1 MRDTEKQKNGHPKS
15 LNPVMRNTARVHR
28 TSVFFSFLAL
38 FLATVVDITAQTRD
52 EMVRED
58 RKKIMEEGFWIYND
72 LPKAFAKAKQSGKPL
87 LVVLRCIPC
96 HECVKLDDELVDQDP
111 VIRPLLDEFVCAR
124 QVSTNGLDLEI
135 FQYDTDQ
142 SFAVFILN
150 ADGTVYGR
158 FGTRSHRTD
167 WLGDVS
173 LEGLSEAL
181 KGGLELHLNYP
192 KNRKQVAGKRG
203 GKPEV
208 ASPEKYPSLAD
219 KFTDR
224 LNYTGD
230 VAKSCIHCHQIGDA
244 QRSYYWNSGK
254 QIPEKVLFPYPHPK
268 TLGLILDPK
277 QRATVQSVLPESIA
291 EQSGLQ
297 AGDIIQLID
306 GQNPLSIADVQWVLH
321 QTPAAGGNISLS
333 VQRGNHRLS
342 VELQLPPS
350 WRQHGDLSWRATSWA
365 YRRMVTGGMQ
375 LVPIDADKRQ
385 QLNLGKKKMALLV
398 RHLGQY
404 NAHAAAKRAGLRK
417 GDILVSYDD
426 KADLTTESELFA
438 HGLRNRKPGEK
449 VSIVAIRGGKR
460 REFTI
465 PIQP

>member
-1 MRDTEKQKNGHPKS
+1 
-15 LNPVMRNTARVHR
+15 MRNTARVRR
-28 TSVFFSFLAL
+28 TSIFFSFLAL
-38 FLATVVDITAQTRD
+38 FFSTTVDIAAQTRD

-111 VIRPLLDEFVCAR
+111 VIRPLLDKFVCAR

-173 LEGLSEAL
+173 LEGLAEAL

-192 KNRKQVAGKRG
+192 TNRKQVAGKRG

-219 KFTDR
+219 KFTNR

-291 EQSGLQ
+291 EQSGLR

-321 QTPAAGGNISLS
+321 QTPASGGNIPLS
-333 VQRGNHRLS
+333 VKRGNHRISL
-342 VELQLPPS
+342 ELQLPPS
-350 WRQHGDLSWRATSWA
+350 WREHGDLSWRATSWA
-365 YRRMVTGGMQ
+365 YRRMVTGGMK
-375 LVPIDADKRQ
+375 LVPIEAHKRE

-398 RHLGQY
+398 QHLGQY

-417 GDILVSYDD
+417 GDILVSYDNN
-426 KADLTTESELFA
+426 ADLTTESELFA
-438 HGLRNRKPGEK
+438 HGLRHRKPGNR
-449 VSIVAIRGGKR
+449 VSIIAIRGGKKL
-460 REFTI
+460 EFTI

>member
-1 MRDTEKQKNGHPKS
+1 MRISAPGYCLPIWVGFIA
-15 LNPVMRNTARVHR
+15 L
-28 TSVFFSFLAL
+28 FFSTSFDSA
-38 FLATVVDITAQTRD
+38 AQTRD

-72 LPKAFAKAKQSGKPL
+72 LPRAFAKAKQSGKPL

-111 VIRPLLDEFVCAR
+111 IIRPLLDEFVCAR

-173 LEGLSEAL
+173 LEGLAEAL
-181 KGGLELHLNYP
+181 KGGLELHLSYP
-192 KNRKQVAGKRG
+192 KNRKEVAGKRG

-244 QRSYYWNSGK
+244 QRAYYWDSGK
-254 QIPEKVLFPYPHPK
+254 PIPERILFPYPHPK

-277 QRATVQSVLPESIA
+277 QRATVQSVIPESIA
-291 EQSGLQ
+291 AESGLRS
-297 AGDIIQLID
+297 GDVISLID

-321 QTPAAGGNISLS
+321 QTPAVGGNIPVSIK
-333 VQRGNHRLS
+333 RGNQVLNLT
-342 VELQLPPS
+342 LQLPPA
-350 WRQHGDLSWRATSWA
+350 WRQRGDLSWRATSWA
-365 YRRMVTGGMQ
+365 YRRMVTGGMRLTQ
-375 LVPIDADKRQ
+375 VEPEKRK
-385 QLNLGKKKMALLV
+385 QLNLDKKQMALLV
-398 RHLGQY
+398 QHLGQY

-417 GDILVSYDD
+417 GDILVAYDGNTS
-426 KADLTTESELFA
+426 LMTESELFA
-438 HGLRNRKPGEK
+438 YSLHHHKSGDK
-449 VSIVAIRGGKR
+449 VRIAAIRGGKT

>member
-1 MRDTEKQKNGHPKS
+1 MRIS
-15 LNPVMRNTARVHR
+15 ARGYCIPICVG
-28 TSVFFSFLAL
+28 FIALFSFTSSHSA
-38 FLATVVDITAQTRD
+38 AQTRD

-72 LPKAFAKAKQSGKPL
+72 LPKAFTKAKQSGKPL

-124 QVSTNGLDLEI
+124 QVSTNGLDLEL

-173 LEGLSEAL
+173 LEGLAEAL
-181 KGGLELHLNYP
+181 KGGLELHRNYP
-192 KNRKQVAGKRG
+192 ANRKRLAGKRG

-224 LNYTGD
+224 LNYNGD

-244 QRSYYWNSGK
+244 QRAYYWNSGK

-277 QRATVQSVLPESIA
+277 QRATVQSVLPDSIA
-291 EQSGLQ
+291 ARSGLR
-297 AGDIIQLID
+297 AGDIIHLID
-306 GQNPLSIADVQWVLH
+306 GQTPLSIADVQWVLH
-321 QTPAAGGNISLS
+321 QTPAAGGNIPLS
-333 VQRGNHRLS
+333 VKRENHILNLAF
-342 VELQLPPS
+342 ELPPA
-350 WRQHGDLSWRATSWA
+350 WRQRGDLSWRATSWA

-375 LVPIDADKRQ
+375 LTPINADKRK
-385 QLNLGKKKMALLV
+385 QLNLGKKQMALQV
-398 RHLGQY
+398 QHLGQY

-417 GDILVSYDD
+417 GDILVSYDGN
-426 KADLTTESELFA
+426 ANLATESELFA
-438 HGLRNRKPGEK
+438 HSLQHHKAGDK
-449 VSIVAIRGGKR
+449 VSIVAIRGGKK